1 MKAIFFPLLFIT
13 LTAATASAQVGGNRF
28 LKRVQTREPRLSA
41 DPELAEAAAKLEEA
55 RKREEAANASAK
67 PEQSGARN
75 DEMERKIAA
84 AVANAN
90 AEPSPEAKAQ
100 SLRSREGIAAAI
112 GNLTSEGKRRL
123 TAGESA
129 APATLPPSRTLV
141 AQAKTEPA
149 SPAVAPSSAA
159 AASPGVPRPIP
170 LKPVPLANP
179 KLKGNTITIEAD
191 SNLFDPNTNIGI
203 FQGNVRVR
211 SPEFY
216 LEADEFEVHMKREV
230 VKDDKAPPTPPEPG
244 SKAVDPKVI
253 TSASIPSA
261 DPSKTDGADA
271 AAVAPAEQSSV
282 ERAIARGRRVII
294 EKLTETG
301 DVQVGQCK
309 RAVWNGQTH
318 EMLLE
323 IMPQVQRDN
332 NLVIATAESTTMTIL
347 ESGRFTSDGP
357 TTTQILQ
364 GADAKP
370 KSRGGL
376 TSKKP

>member
-1 MKAIFFPLLFIT
+1 MKAILFPVLLIS
-13 LTAATASAQVGGNRF
+13 LTAATASAQVGGTRF
-28 LKRVQTREPRLSA
+28 LQRVQTRESRVSA
-41 DPELAEAAAKLEEA
+41 DPELADAAVQLEAA
-55 RKREEAANASAK
+55 RKREDAAKAAAT
-67 PEQSGARN
+67 PDVAARN

-90 AEPSPEAKAQ
+90 AQPSPAAKAQ

-123 TAGESA
+123 AAGESA
-129 APATLPPSRTLV
+129 APATLPPSRMQV
-141 AQAKTEPA
+141 AQAKTEPS

-159 AASPGVPRPIP
+159 TASPGVPRPVP
-170 LKPVPLANP
+170 LKPATLANP

-230 VKDDKAPPTPPEPG
+230 VGDAKAPTVPPAPVA
-244 SKAVDPKVI
+244 KAGDPNVI
-253 TSASIPSA
+253 TSETIPG
-261 DPSKTDGADA
+261 GAAPAQGAKDA
-271 AAVAPAEQSSV
+271 AMPPAEQSSV

-347 ESGRFTSDGP
+347 ESGRFTSNGP